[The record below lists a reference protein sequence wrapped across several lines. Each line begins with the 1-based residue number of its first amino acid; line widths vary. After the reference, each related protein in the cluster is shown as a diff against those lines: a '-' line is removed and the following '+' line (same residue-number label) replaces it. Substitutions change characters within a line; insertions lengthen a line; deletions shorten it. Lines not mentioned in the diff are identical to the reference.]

1 MCAREIGSVFH
12 NYSMKNHGVLDLTTL
27 TTSFGDETVFVFPK
41 GKNYRIFGLLI
52 FMDSLSLRVTPL
64 AYILALMAFWGF
76 IEAKIFVGEE

>member
-12 NYSMKNHGVLDLTTL
+12 NYSMKNHRRAGPNNANYIVIMFKYV
-27 TTSFGDETVFVFPK
+27 FGDETVFVFPK

-64 AYILALMAFWGF
+64 TYILALMAF
-76 IEAKIFVGEE
+76 